1 MNHISHLTSD
11 ITATDLFC
19 GCGGSSIALEAA
31 GGTLKLAMNHW
42 RRAVETHEQMFPH
55 ADHVLCDISLTNPA
69 WYPRTTLLIAG
80 PSCQNHSLSKGVTRK
95 HGQKT
100 MFEPELDDPS
110 ADRSRATAWDVIRFL
125 EYHRHEAGVVENVV
139 EFRHWELWNSWVH
152 ALDALGYAY
161 QVVYQNSMF
170 CHPVPQSR
178 DRLYVVCWRKGN
190 RAPNLDYRPRAWC
203 ECCGQNVDA
212 VQSWK
217 KPHAPWGRYGR
228 TGQYIYRCPTCAGAV
243 VPYYYAAANAI
254 DWSLPAPR
262 IGEREALGLR
272 PLKQKTLDRIQAGLE
287 RFGTQAQPFAVDIA
301 HSHSDSFRCTDT
313 MEQPLPTQTTA
324 HTLDVSIP
332 PFLISLNHSNERFKD
347 TTRESLATVMPQAN
361 PALAVPPGAFLASY
375 YKEGGQLHRIT
386 DAMPTIPTI
395 EKHALVEPEAKLTL
409 EDTRFRMLEPAEIRA
424 GMGFPE
430 DYRISGNK
438 REQIK
443 QLGNA
448 WTPPAGQWIIERI
461 IESLD
466 G

>member
-80 PSCQNHSLSKGVTRK
+80 PSCQNHSLGKGVKRK

-100 MFEPELDDPS
+100 MFEPVLDDPA

-139 EFRHWELWNSWVH
+139 EFRHWELWSSWTH

-178 DRLYVVCWRKGN
+178 DRLYVVFWRKGN
-190 RAPNLDYRPRAWC
+190 RAPKLDYRPRAWC
-203 ECCGQNVDA
+203 EACGTNVDA

-254 DWSLPAPR
+254 DWSLTAPR
-262 IGEREALGLR
+262 IGERAALGLR

-287 RFGTQAQPFAVDIA
+287 RFGKQAHRFAVDIA

-313 MEQPLPTQTTA
+313 LEQPLPTQTTSPTTYLA
-324 HTLDVSIP
+324 VP
-332 PFLISLNHSNERFKD
+332 PFLLNRAPSRLHD
-347 TTRESLATVMPQAN
+347 TL
-361 PALAVPPGAFLASY
+361 PPGAFLASY
-375 YKEGGQLHRIT
+375 YREGGQLHSVT

-395 EKHALVEPEAKLTL
+395 EKHALVMPFINSYYTSFSPKLML
-409 EDTRFRMLEPAEIRA
+409 EDTRFRMLEPTEIRA
-424 GMGFPE
+424 GMGFPD
-430 DYRISGNK
+430 DYKISGNK

-461 IESLD
+461 IEALD